1 MNLFYVRNFYYYFEV
16 LNSVVCFT
24 VKKYQTQNIAK
35 IIPRLCEGAHSNPRS
50 YGQARVH

>member
-1 MNLFYVRNFYYYFEV
+1 MNLYYVGNIYFYYFEV

-35 IIPRLCEGAHSNPRS
+35 IIPRLCEGAH
-50 YGQARVH
+50 